1 MNLYSLPTV
10 VMAGICFYVGFYYL
24 WTYLRRRFDHAN
36 LFFALS
42 CFSIAAYDVFCAG
55 LYNSPSP
62 EQGMMWQRWQFASL
76 ALFTVCT
83 SWFVFFFT
91 HFRYRL
97 PLIIITLWHALLFIA
112 GLAVR
117 NDLTLSLN
125 NPKPKHV
132 ELFNLI
138 SVTYNEVD
146 PGLIYGVQ
154 YISMLLAAVFIMVIL
169 IDYYINDEQ
178 RHARPLL
185 LSMSTFFIAAF
196 NDAFVGMA
204 LYSFIFL
211 LEYAYLFIIFS
222 MAYVLQSRFID
233 LHHEVE
239 ELNVQLEEKINE
251 RTMELF
257 FSEIGVKLY
266 SDICRDLS
274 TEPGKKTPASLK
286 KINGEKTAPSLDK
299 ISSDISI
306 IANIDGLLSR
316 SLLKAMEISTAQ
328 SGYIFIVNEAK
339 ELEIRASKV
348 ISSRAISLCK
358 KRIVEQVFSDGNFI
372 ITDVVPG
379 DAIPERKGESGDT
392 IDHVLSIPIMNRDII
407 LGVCHLENYDPQKK
421 FTEKDANL
429 ILAFMDQ
436 VAIAIENSF
445 LYKKM
450 KTDQEYTRRPSIT
463 PAIEEKIKQAMAY
476 LTDNYTSNISREGL
490 AASLNMHPDSLGRFF
505 KMYTG
510 KRINEFINDIRIQDA
525 ADRIADTDK
534 SIIDIAFEVGFESL
548 TTFNRAFLKVMKIT
562 PSEHREKSGKL

>member
-211 LEYAYLFIIFS
+211 HEYAYLFIIFS

>member
-407 LGVCHLENYDPQKK
+407 LGVCHLENYDPGKK

>member
-392 IDHVLSIPIMNRDII
+392 ID
-407 LGVCHLENYDPQKK
+407 
-421 FTEKDANL
+421 
-429 ILAFMDQ
+429 
-436 VAIAIENSF
+436 
-445 LYKKM
+445 
-450 KTDQEYTRRPSIT
+450 
-463 PAIEEKIKQAMAY
+463 
-476 LTDNYTSNISREGL
+476 
-490 AASLNMHPDSLGRFF
+490 
-505 KMYTG
+505 
-510 KRINEFINDIRIQDA
+510 
-525 ADRIADTDK
+525 
-534 SIIDIAFEVGFESL
+534 
-548 TTFNRAFLKVMKIT
+548 
-562 PSEHREKSGKL
+562 